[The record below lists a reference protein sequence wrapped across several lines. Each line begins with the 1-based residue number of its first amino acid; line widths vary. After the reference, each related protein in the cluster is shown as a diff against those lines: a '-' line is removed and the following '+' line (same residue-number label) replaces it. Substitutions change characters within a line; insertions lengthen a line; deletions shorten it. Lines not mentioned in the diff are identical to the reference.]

1 MKTIRVIT
9 LDLDDTLWDIAPV
22 IELAEKRLWAWFEE
36 NYSLI
41 PKFYSPDKI
50 FTLRSK
56 VVKEFPDKSHDF
68 RFIRKVVLSRIAA
81 KLNYDADFIEKA
93 FSVFD
98 QARNEVNLYPDVLP
112 ALQKLC
118 KHFTIIAVTNGN
130 ANLDD
135 IGIKHFFKCVVTA
148 ADVGVPKPER
158 PIFEEAIKMSGVKT
172 HEIIHVGDNPE
183 IDIIGA
189 YNLGLRTAWVN
200 RNNSKWPSIH
210 PEPDVTI
217 KNLGDLYKVLLP
229 SIVRD

>member
-36 NYSLI
+36 NYPLI
-41 PKFYSPDKI
+41 PKFFSPDKI
-50 FTLRSK
+50 FILRSK
-56 VVKEFPDKSHDF
+56 IVKEFPDKSHDF

-148 ADVGVPKPER
+148 VDVGVPKPEK
-158 PIFEEAIKMSGVKT
+158 PIFEEAI
-172 HEIIHVGDNPE
+172 
-183 IDIIGA
+183 
-189 YNLGLRTAWVN
+189 
-200 RNNSKWPSIH
+200 
-210 PEPDVTI
+210 
-217 KNLGDLYKVLLP
+217 
-229 SIVRD
+229 